1 MLIANAVLADGTKR
15 RIDVKGGRIAALLP
29 ADAGVPTT
37 GEVLDVA
44 GALLLPPLVD
54 GHIHLDKTLLGLP
67 WLPNQAA
74 GNKVADRIEAERK
87 VRAARTV
94 PEFETGSNLVRQVVA
109 SGTLH
114 TRSHV
119 DVDNQ
124 LGLRNLHEVLKIRE
138 HFRDLVTIEIVAFPQ
153 SGVVRSPGT
162 ADLLDA
168 AIAEG
173 ADLVGG
179 LDPVG
184 IDGDL
189 KAHLDAIFTI
199 AERRSVG
206 VDIHLHD
213 GGEGGIAQILAIA
226 ERTAATGLKG
236 RVAVSHAFA
245 LGSVDTDTAA
255 RTADAL
261 ASAGVAI
268 MSHGPGG
275 APMPPLALLRQHGV
289 RVFGGSD
296 NIRDAWSPFGNGDML
311 ERAMMIGYRA
321 NFRHD
326 HELQLAFEMVTGAAA
341 RILGIEDYGIA
352 VGGPAD
358 FVAVDAG
365 SVAEAVAAR
374 PRRKLV
380 IKGGK
385 IVARDGVFDAG
396 IGST

>member
-1 MLIANAVLADGTKR
+1 VILRNATLPDGARHDIELKDGRVAAFLPPSNAEPAVL
-15 RIDVKGGRIAALLP
+15 V
-29 ADAGVPTT
+29 
-37 GEVLDVA
+37 
-44 GALLLPPLVD
+44 LPPLVD

-67 WLPNQAA
+67 WVPNQAA
-74 GNKVADRIEAERK
+74 GNRVADRIEAERK

-94 PEFETGSNLVRQVVA
+94 PESETGANLVRQVLA

-114 TRSHV
+114 MRSHV
-119 DVDNQ
+119 DIDNQ
-124 LGLRNLHEVLKIRE
+124 LGLKNLHEILKVRE
-138 HFRDLVTIEIVAFPQ
+138 RFRDLVTIQIVAFPQ
-153 SGVVRSPGT
+153 SGILRSPGT
-162 ADLLDA
+162 AELLDA

-173 ADLVGG
+173 ADLLGG

-189 KAHLDAIFTI
+189 DGHLDAIFAI
-199 AERRSVG
+199 AQRRGVG

-213 GGEGGIAQILAIA
+213 GGEGGIAQIRAIA
-226 ERTAATGLKG
+226 ERTRAAGLQGK
-236 RVAVSHAFA
+236 VAVSHAFA
-245 LGSVDTDTAA
+245 LGSVPIEVAE
-255 RTADAL
+255 RTADLL
-261 ASAGVAI
+261 AETGVAI

-275 APMPPLALLRQHGV
+275 AAIPPLKMLREHGV

-326 HELQLAFEMVTGAAA
+326 EELALAFDMVTAAA
-341 RILGIEDYGIA
+341 ASVLGIAPYGIA

-358 FVAVDAG
+358 LVVVEAG
-365 SVAEAVAAR
+365 SLAEAVAGR

-380 IKGGK
+380 IKAGR
-385 IVARDGVFDAG
+385 IVARDGVLVP
-396 IGST
+396 

>member
-15 RIDVKGGRIAALLP
+15 HIDVKGGRIAALLP

-37 GEVLDVA
+37 GEVLDLA

-74 GNKVADRIEAERK
+74 GNKVADRIEAERN

-114 TRSHV
+114 MRSHV

-138 HFRDLVTIEIVAFPQ
+138 HFRDLVTIQIVAFPQ
-153 SGVVRSPGT
+153 SGIVRSPGT

-213 GGEGGIAQILAIA
+213 GGEGGIAQLMAIA
-226 ERTAATGLKG
+226 ERTVATGLKG

-255 RTADAL
+255 RTADVL
-261 ASAGVAI
+261 GKAGVAI

-275 APMPPLALLRQHGV
+275 APIPPLALLREHGV
-289 RVFGGSD
+289 EVFGGSD

-358 FVAVDAG
+358 FVAVEAG

-385 IVARDGVFDAG
+385 IVARDGVLVV
-396 IGST
+396 